1 MNALPN
7 LLFFSGTQAQ
17 SSLVYH
23 QFLPFSP
30 TPALPLV
37 YQSVSAILS
46 YSSSSPS
53 LTVQL
58 FPFSPIPFSPT
69 PALSLLSHS
78 SYPPSLPV
86 QFFPFSPIPVLSLLS
101 NSMTVTQYE
110 SAYTEFVCSLRVYQ
124 WIKAT
129 FQRMCSWYKPKN
141 KKSIFYLEQAY

>member
-1 MNALPN
+1 MCSEELQQKLVPVRDKFKEQEDKEAEEASKVS
-7 LLFFSGTQAQ
+7 LLHILEIYYFKCCLNECFAKLAVFSGTQAQ
-17 SSLVYH
+17 SPLVYH

-30 TPALPLV
+30 TPALSLV

-86 QFFPFSPIPVLSLLS
+86 QFFPFSPIPVLPLPS
-101 NSMTVTQYE
+101 
-110 SAYTEFVCSLRVYQ
+110 
-124 WIKAT
+124 
-129 FQRMCSWYKPKN
+129 
-141 KKSIFYLEQAY
+141 